1 MGDDALS
8 YRIAAL
14 FAAALLLAGCQ
25 APQSVED
32 FSNRQFA
39 RYATGKSY
47 TDVAAL
53 PDYDEDTLG
62 RVKMF
67 GQPIGSYQLA
77 SGDTV
82 HRHIKRYAAGGVT
95 TDFGIIR
102 QSEKIR
108 YQYRLAYFRV
118 GPDGIVN
125 DVAIGIV
132 PGETNKCVGYFF
144 GIVQNC
150 EDGETP
156 AQSIAIYDQV
166 VRTSGDQPISA
177 WGPAATPPADAS
189 G

>member
-1 MGDDALS
+1 MNKRIIGLIAVVLVMG
-8 YRIAAL
+8 
-14 FAAALLLAGCQ
+14 GCQ
-25 APQSVED
+25 APQSVQD
-32 FSNRQFA
+32 FSNRQMS
-39 RYATGKSY
+39 RYAVGKSY
-47 TDVAAL
+47 AQVAAT
-53 PDYDEDTLG
+53 PDFEEDSLG
-62 RVKMF
+62 RVKLF

-82 HRHIKRYAAGGVT
+82 HRHIKRYAAGGVS

-102 QSEKIR
+102 SSEKIR

-118 GPDGIVN
+118 GPDGIVK
-125 DVAIGIV
+125 DMAVGTV

-156 AQSIAIYDQV
+156 AQSIVIYDQV
-166 VRTSGDQPISA
+166 VRTQDGQPITA
-177 WGPAATPPADAS
+177 WGPSAASPPAPAATS